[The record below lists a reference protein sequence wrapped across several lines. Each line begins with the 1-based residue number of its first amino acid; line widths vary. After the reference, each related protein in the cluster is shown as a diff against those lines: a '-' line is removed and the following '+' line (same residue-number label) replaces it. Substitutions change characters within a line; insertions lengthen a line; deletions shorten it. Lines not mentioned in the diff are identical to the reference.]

1 MKLNEFILKDLPLPD
16 QYKKLKTMNKIVL
29 EEKTIPSDINI
40 MVLTYRANNKSKLSP
55 TTKRIVD
62 ECIKR
67 KIPNYVLFSDDGR
80 LELTEDGGYIAY
92 NIDDKKGFPI
102 HSDNTIA
109 INRGFA
115 LEKFNSRNIISRLE
129 KRSIFCI
136 NNRETIEV
144 CADKFRTILRLVDGG
159 IPTPKTALI
168 QGIDSLEDVIK
179 QIGGKF
185 PYILK
190 TIFGSKGIGVIFIE
204 SIASLKSTLQLI
216 WKLNEQ
222 EELILQEY
230 INSDFDVRVHVLGNE
245 VIASMKRSK
254 IKGDFR
260 SNYSQGGKVHKY
272 KLSDEEIEICIKAT
286 KAVGASWAGVDFITK
301 NGKIYVLEVNSSPGT
316 EGIEEATGDNIV
328 GDMIDWSINK
338 KNWIKVCKEIGY
350 KEMVKINGLTLQAK
364 FDTGNG
370 YLCVLHVD
378 KYDIDEKSKTVTWT
392 SHGKKFKN
400 PYSEIGKI
408 GVGGTE
414 DYIEKRP
421 EIELDIEFDGVVY
434 KEVGFTLGD
443 RSERSSPVLIGR
455 KFMSQANVSVNSAR
469 RYVVT
474 IKEEKNNG

>member
-1 MKLNEFILKDLPLPD
+1 MKLNEFILKDLSISD
-16 QYKKLKTMNKIVL
+16 QYKKLKTMKKVIV
-29 EEKTIPSDINI
+29 EEKESPSNIN
-40 MVLTYRANNKSKLSP
+40 VLVLSSRADNKSKMFH

-136 NNRETIEV
+136 NNRETIEI
-144 CADKFRTILRLVDGG
+144 CADKFRTILRLTDAGVT
-159 IPTPKTALI
+159 TPKTVLI
-168 QGIDSLEDVIK
+168 QGIDNLEDVVK
-179 QIGGKF
+179 QVGGKF

-190 TIFGSKGIGVIFIE
+190 TIFGSKGVGVIFIE
-204 SIASLKSTLQLI
+204 SMSSLKSILQLI
-216 WKLNEQ
+216 WKINEK
-222 EELILQEY
+222 EELLLQEY
-230 INSDFDVRVHVLGNE
+230 IESDFDVRVHALGDE
-245 VIASMKRSK
+245 IIASMKRSK

-260 SNYSQGGKVHKY
+260 SNYSQGGKVSPY
-272 KLSDEEIEICIKAT
+272 KLSEEEKEICVKSS
-286 KAVGASWAGVDFITK
+286 KAVGASWVGVDFITK
-301 NGKIYVLEVNSSPGT
+301 NNNVYVLEVNSSPGT
-316 EGIEEATGDNIV
+316 AGIEEAIGDNIV
-328 GDMIDWSINK
+328 GDMIDWAINK

-350 KEMVKINGLTLQAK
+350 KEMVKINGLDLQAK

-370 YLCVLHVD
+370 YLCVIHAD
-378 KYDIDEKSKTVTWT
+378 KHDIDEKNKTVTWS

-400 PYSEIGKI
+400 SYSEIGKI
-408 GVGGTE
+408 SMGGSE
-414 DYIEKRP
+414 DYIEERP
-421 EIELDIEFDGVVY
+421 EIELDMEFNGVVY
-434 KEVGFTLGD
+434 KEVGFTLSD

-455 KFMSQANVSVNSAR
+455 EFMSQANVSVNPAR
-469 RYVVT
+469 RYVIT
-474 IKEEKNNG
+474 TKQETE